1 MKIIHHLKDAIQLLT
16 MPREKRRLVFYSEGK
31 TYWVHFEGIIK
42 ELLKAYDISVC
53 YVSSDE
59 NDPGLQL
66 EHRNYCKF
74 KTDKGP
80 VRNWLFENIKTD
92 VMVMTMPDLHVH
104 QVKRSKYGVH
114 YVYVQHSPVSQH
126 MIYNEKAFNHF
137 DTIFCAGP
145 HHVKEIR
152 EMEKK
157 YGLSKKNLVE
167 HGYGRLDAI
176 LEELGKLSIA
186 KKSTNSPKHIL
197 LAPSWGQH
205 CVIETVGMEVVD
217 HLLGCGFQ
225 VTLRPHPQTVK
236 NSNDNITAIVNK
248 YHSHPLFEIDTDM
261 SSQESLHQSD
271 ILISDWSGAGFDYA
285 FGLGKPVLFIDVP
298 RKVNNPRYAEIDIE
312 PIEVS
317 IRGLIGKIVSL
328 SEIDK
333 INEYINAENY
343 FFDREV
349 IAKKN
354 IFNLSSSSR
363 VGASSIKDIVE
374 TTAGI
379 KIEGVF

>member
-1 MKIIHHLKDAIQLLT
+1 M
-16 MPREKRRLVFYSEGK
+16 
-31 TYWVHFEGIIK
+31 
-42 ELLKAYDISVC
+42 
-53 YVSSDE
+53 
-59 NDPGLQL
+59 
-66 EHRNYCKF
+66 
-74 KTDKGP
+74 
-80 VRNWLFENIKTD
+80 
-92 VMVMTMPDLHVH
+92 
-104 QVKRSKYGVH
+104 
-114 YVYVQHSPVSQH
+114 
-126 MIYNEKAFNHF
+126 
-137 DTIFCAGP
+137 
-145 HHVKEIR
+145 
-152 EMEKK
+152 
-157 YGLSKKNLVE
+157 
-167 HGYGRLDAI
+167 
-176 LEELGKLSIA
+176 
-186 KKSTNSPKHIL
+186 
-197 LAPSWGQH
+197 
-205 CVIETVGMEVVD
+205 
-217 HLLGCGFQ
+217 
-225 VTLRPHPQTVK
+225 
-236 NSNDNITAIVNK
+236 
-248 YHSHPLFEIDTDM
+248 
-261 SSQESLHQSD
+261 
-271 ILISDWSGAGFDYA
+271 ISDWSGAGFDYA